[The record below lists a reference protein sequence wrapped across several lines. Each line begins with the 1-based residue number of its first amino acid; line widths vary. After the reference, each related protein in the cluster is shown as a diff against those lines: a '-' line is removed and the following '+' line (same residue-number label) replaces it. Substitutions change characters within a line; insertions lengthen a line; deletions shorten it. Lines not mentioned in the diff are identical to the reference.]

1 MGNTYPKYY
10 ASTPSLYQMNTET
23 TWNLRNQGRTDLHL
37 MGLGLNRGNDQEL
50 NKKSSSQIALK
61 WFTQEIH
68 AKNPITI
75 SAQKLYSSREDSSC
89 DK

>member
-1 MGNTYPKYY
+1 
-10 ASTPSLYQMNTET
+10 
-23 TWNLRNQGRTDLHL
+23 

-50 NKKSSSQIALK
+50 NKKSSSQIALN

-75 SAQKLYSSREDSSC
+75 SAQKLYSSREDSSS

>member
-1 MGNTYPKYY
+1 
-10 ASTPSLYQMNTET
+10 
-23 TWNLRNQGRTDLHL
+23 

-75 SAQKLYSSREDSSC
+75 SAQKLYTYINYKTPTLINNAYPIFSS
-89 DK
+89 KL